1 MRNFEFL
8 IKQGPRI
15 DRIMAKLATAFFLI
29 IVGIA
34 CGYAWAIKAYGIK
47 LLN

>member
-8 IKQGPRI
+8 TKQGPRI
-15 DRIMAKLATAFFLI
+15 DRILARLVAAFFLI